1 MNEEHDFDSAIEEIR
16 TQERP
21 GRANLVGLSDLDH
34 GQVARLRSVWA
45 DLSTERRRW
54 LVDSLAEL
62 AEDNFELDYAA
73 VFKVALSDEDADTR
87 RMAIE
92 GLWES
97 DDLSVAYALLAM
109 LANDP
114 AEEVRAA
121 AAGALGH
128 FTYQAEMEEI
138 PADLAEEVRAA
149 LLDVIHGDG
158 PLEVRR
164 RAVEAI
170 GFLSEDEEAKQAIA
184 EAYAH
189 PDPRMRTSAVFAMG
203 RSCDPRW
210 LGDLLHEMESEDPQM
225 RFEAARACGELEDP
239 RAVPRLLRLLFDPDL
254 EVRLTAVQSLG
265 AIGGE
270 QAISA
275 LRTLTESENEA
286 VAEAAEE
293 ALAEAQF
300 AESPFSFGAGDL
312 PSKKS
317 DE

>member
-21 GRANLVGLSDLDH
+21 GRANLVSLSDLDR
-34 GQVARLRSVWA
+34 GQVGRLRSVWA
-45 DLSTERRRW
+45 DLPTERRRW

-73 VFKVALSDEDADTR
+73 VFKMALSDEDADTR
-87 RMAIE
+87 QMAIE

-121 AAGALGH
+121 AAGGLGH

-138 PADLAEEVRAA
+138 PADLAEKVRVA
-149 LLDVIHGDG
+149 LLDIIHGDG

-189 PDPRMRTSAVFAMG
+189 ADPRMRTSAVFAMG
-203 RSCDPRW
+203 RSCDLQW
-210 LGDLLHEMESEDPQM
+210 LADLLHEMESDDPQM
-225 RFEAARACGELEDP
+225 RFEAARA
-239 RAVPRLLRLLFDPDL
+239 A
-254 EVRLTAVQSLG
+254 
-265 AIGGE
+265 
-270 QAISA
+270 
-275 LRTLTESENEA
+275 
-286 VAEAAEE
+286 
-293 ALAEAQF
+293 
-300 AESPFSFGAGDL
+300 
-312 PSKKS
+312 
-317 DE
+317 